1 MCFLITNTCLLL
13 ADDMS
18 FGACSDNDA
27 DVFETEQR
35 GKDKVFVVFGILDT
49 DKQFLFSYGISLES
63 RSKCSST

>member
-1 MCFLITNTCLLL
+1 
-13 ADDMS
+13 MS
-18 FGACSDNDA
+18 FGACSDNNA

-35 GKDKVFVVFGILDT
+35 GKDKAFVVFGVLDT